1 MRIVGGYSELFR
13 NFAPILEMDS
23 KKHHIQLPHLLRPLA
38 TRLALVIIPL
48 SSHFS
53 VLSSHFSV
61 LTSQALFRLALV
73 IIPLTSHFSVLS
85 SQSFLSL
92 PTSSHVAALGGDNV
106 SLTDDDA
113 TLVFHNPALINFVSD
128 KTINLNYMTYM
139 EGCKTASASFVKALT
154 ERSSW
159 AVTGQYMDYGK
170 MKETTADNQILGDFS
185 ARDIAVGGTFAYALT
200 NKINGGISA
209 KFISSSIASYNALAV
224 GVDLGLSYCDS
235 LGDFS
240 LALVAKNLGGQVKAY
255 DDEFE
260 SIPFDLQFGLT
271 KRLTNS
277 PLRFSVTLTRLHD
290 WSESFGRHLNIGADL
305 LLGENIY
312 VAAGYNF
319 RRSHEMKIADS
330 EGASA
335 HGAGLSLGAGISLER
350 LKLHIGYGKY
360 HVSAYSLLF
369 NISYVL

>member
-13 NFAPILEMDS
+13 NFAPILDMDS

-53 VLSSHFSV
+53 VLSS
-61 LTSQALFRLALV
+61 
-73 IIPLTSHFSVLS
+73 
-85 SQSFLSL
+85 QSLLSL

-240 LALVAKNLGGQVKAY
+240 LALVARNLGGQVKAY

-290 WSESFGRHLNIGADL
+290 WSDRFHRPLRYSHVC
-305 LLGENIY
+305 Y
-312 VAAGYNF
+312 VV
-319 RRSHEMKIADS
+319 RMK
-330 EGASA
+330 
-335 HGAGLSLGAGISLER
+335 
-350 LKLHIGYGKY
+350 
-360 HVSAYSLLF
+360 
-369 NISYVL
+369 

>member
-1 MRIVGGYSELFR
+1 MRIEGAYSDLFR
-13 NFAPILEMDS
+13 NFAPILEMTS
-23 KKHHIQLPHLLRPLA
+23 KYHHINLPHLLRPLA
-38 TRLALVIIPL
+38 TLFHHPSSIFPLPSSLFLRLLVAIMFNVQCSMLNAQESRTTLDFLRLPISAHV
-48 SSHFS
+48 SS
-53 VLSSHFSV
+53 
-61 LTSQALFRLALV
+61 
-73 IIPLTSHFSVLS
+73 
-85 SQSFLSL
+85 
-92 PTSSHVAALGGDNV
+92 LGGDNV

-139 EGCKTASASFVKALT
+139 EGCKTASASFVRGLT

-170 MKETTADNQILGDFS
+170 MKQTTADNQLLGDFS

-200 NKINGGISA
+200 NQINGGISA

-224 GVDLGLSYCDS
+224 GVDLGLNYCDS
-235 LGDFS
+235 VGDFS
-240 LALVAKNLGGQVKAY
+240 VSLVARNLGGQVKAY

-260 SIPFDLQFGLT
+260 RIPFDLQLGLT

-290 WSESFGRHLNIGADL
+290 WSEPFGRHLNIGADL

-319 RRSHEMKIADS
+319 RRAHEMKISDS
-330 EGASA
+330 DGSSA

-350 LKLHIGYGKY
+350 LKLHLGYGKY
-360 HVSAYSLLF
+360 HVSASSLLF
-369 NISYVL
+369 NISYAL